1 MAGAGL
7 FQKTR
12 QAYRLFY
19 PLAAL
24 HAALS
29 IPLWILSY
37 LGLVDLSLSAQD
49 HAHEMIF
56 GFALAVM
63 TGFLLNGVKK
73 INLALLT
80 ILWMAGRAA
89 LFFPDLPALLTA
101 ALYISFPVLLA
112 ILAAVPLF
120 KNAKSWRNL
129 AFAPILTAF
138 SIGETLFQLGRM
150 NIWDLGE
157 ERGLIFG
164 LNLICAMVYMMGG
177 RVVTAVTNGAMQ
189 AFDDH
194 LKPGTQSYWEEKG
207 FFALLILVIGDLSG
221 LNFLSV
227 AGGLSLSFCL
237 IMRLYHWQVV
247 RLCRNP
253 QCLWLHIGFAWLL
266 IGIVLRTMGQILDT
280 PYSILGIHT
289 ITIAALGTLTLT
301 IMCRTTQQ
309 RLRIKIHIPPAL
321 LWMLAFLSLSV
332 VARLLME
339 ILDLSPW
346 GIVSAA
352 SYSIGFI
359 LFFIWIIQQFILSA
373 HKQSLRE

>member
-1 MAGAGL
+1 LAGTGL

-19 PLAAL
+19 PLAAF

-29 IPLWILSY
+29 IPLWVISY
-37 LGLVDLSLSAQD
+37 LGLADLGLSAQD

-73 INLALLT
+73 INLVVLAT
-80 ILWMAGRAA
+80 LWIAGRAA
-89 LFFPDLPALLTA
+89 LFFPDLPAWLTA
-101 ALYISFPVLLA
+101 LLYISFPILLA
-112 ILAAVPLF
+112 VLAAVPLF

-138 SIGETLFQLGRM
+138 TIGETLFQLGQIG
-150 NIWDLGE
+150 IWDLGE

-194 LKPGTQSYWEEKG
+194 LKPGAQSYWEEKG
-207 FFALLILVIGDLSG
+207 FFALLLLVLGDLSG
-221 LNFLSV
+221 VTFLSI
-227 AGGLSLSFCL
+227 AGGLILSFCL
-237 IMRLYHWQVV
+237 IMRLYHWQVF

-266 IGIVLRTMGQILDT
+266 IGIVLRTIGHIFDG

-321 LWMLAFLSLSV
+321 LWMLAFLSLCV
-332 VARLLME
+332 VTRLLME
-339 ILDLSPW
+339 VVDTSPW
-346 GIVSAA
+346 ALISAT
-352 SYSIGFI
+352 SYSIGFF
-359 LFFIWIIQQFILSA
+359 LFFIWIIRQFIISNP
-373 HKQSLRE
+373 R

>member
-1 MAGAGL
+1 MAGTGI

-24 HAALS
+24 HAAFFV
-29 IPLWILSY
+29 PFWIINY
-37 LGLVDLSLSAQD
+37 LGLLDLGLSAQD

-73 INLALLT
+73 INLVLLAM
-80 ILWMAGRAA
+80 LWIAGRVA
-89 LFFPDLPALLTA
+89 LFFPDLPVLLTSC
-101 ALYISFPVLLA
+101 LYISFPILLA
-112 ILAAVPLF
+112 ILAAIPLF

-138 SIGETLFQLGRM
+138 TIGETLFQLGRM
-150 NIWDLGE
+150 DIWDSGE

-194 LKPGTQSYWEEKG
+194 LKPGAQSYWEEKG
-207 FFALLILVIGDLSG
+207 FFALLALTLGDLSD
-221 LNFLSV
+221 LIFLSI
-227 AGGLSLSFCL
+227 AGGLGLSFCL
-237 IMRLYHWQVV
+237 IMRLYHWQIL
-247 RLCRNP
+247 RLRHNL
-253 QCLWLHIGFAWLL
+253 QCLWLHIGFIWLFL
-266 IGIVLRTMGQILDT
+266 GILLRTMGYILGT
-280 PYSILGIHT
+280 PYIILGIHT

-321 LWMLAFLSLSV
+321 LWMLALLNLSV
-332 VARLLME
+332 VTRLLME
-339 ILDLSPW
+339 TVGPSPW
-346 GIVSAA
+346 ALTSAA
-352 SYSIGFI
+352 SYSLAYF
-359 LFFIWIIQQFILSA
+359 LFFFWMIIVKRS
-373 HKQSLRE
+373 